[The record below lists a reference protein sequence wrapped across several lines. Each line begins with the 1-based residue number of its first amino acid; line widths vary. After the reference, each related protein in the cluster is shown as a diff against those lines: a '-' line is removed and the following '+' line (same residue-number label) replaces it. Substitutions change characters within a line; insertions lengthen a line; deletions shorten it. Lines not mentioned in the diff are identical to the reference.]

1 MRYIEPT
8 GGPGSLERA
17 HRTNGKGVSGWNRP
31 QTSNRGSIPHYPL
44 MPNYAAYIRR
54 STFEQENEHQREAI
68 RDWLESE
75 GIQIDSVSFLSETAS
90 GASRNREELRNLME
104 LIEAGEVDHVVVW
117 ELSRIAREGQLA
129 QEFFNLCEDNDVH
142 VHITSGSIREIKP
155 DGTNRFV
162 ADILAAVYAEE
173 RRTLIRRTKYGQQ
186 RALDNG
192 EWVGQPPIGFTTD
205 EDGFLIANV
214 DFYEGYNQDRAGF
227 YEVEGALRRIDEND
241 ASYRSVA
248 NDANFTRPAISKLDK
263 DDERR
268 RWFTEREA
276 SDERIESALAELQR
290 LEDGVES
297 A

>member
-1 MRYIEPT
+1 
-8 GGPGSLERA
+8 
-17 HRTNGKGVSGWNRP
+17 
-31 QTSNRGSIPHYPL
+31 

-54 STFEQENEHQREAI
+54 STFEQENEHQRQAI
-68 RDWLESE
+68 RDWLDSE
-75 GIQIDSVSFLSETAS
+75 GIQLDSVEFLSETAS
-90 GASRNREELRNLME
+90 GANRKREKLRELMHK
-104 LIEAGEVDHVVVW
+104 IESNQVDHVVVW

-205 EDGFLIANV
+205 SDGYLIPNL
-214 DFYEGYNQDRAGF
+214 DFYDGYNPERADF
-227 YEVEGALRRIDEND
+227 YEVEGALRKIENGS
-241 ASYRSVA
+241 SYRSVA
-248 NDANFTRPAISKLDK
+248 EDSSFSRPAISALDK
-263 DDERR
+263 DDSRR
-268 RWFTEREA
+268 VWFTAREA
-276 SDERIESALAELQR
+276 SDERIQAALDELAR
-290 LEDGVES
+290 LESEGAIEPMH
-297 A
+297 